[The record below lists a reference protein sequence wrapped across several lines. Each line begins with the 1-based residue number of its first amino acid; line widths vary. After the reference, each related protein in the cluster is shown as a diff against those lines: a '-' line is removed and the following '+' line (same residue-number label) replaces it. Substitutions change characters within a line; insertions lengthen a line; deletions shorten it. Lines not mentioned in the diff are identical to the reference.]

1 MLKLAG
7 LPVFGWAKPVP
18 VVKARLRNPRRD
30 MMIVAAA
37 GPGSN
42 LVMGLIGAVL
52 LGLFLGWHGPFPE
65 QMGAMQFL
73 ALNLANFILL
83 NVFLALF
90 NLLPIPPFDGGHIVE
105 GLLPPPLAQRFAG
118 LHRQALLVMILLLVV
133 LPWLAPSYNVVS
145 WLIVPPVRWLSEHYM
160 TIAAVIAGR

>member
-1 MLKLAG
+1 
-7 LPVFGWAKPVP
+7 
-18 VVKARLRNPRRD
+18 
-30 MMIVAAA
+30 
-37 GPGSN
+37 
-42 LVMGLIGAVL
+42 
-52 LGLFLGWHGPFPE
+52 
-65 QMGAMQFL
+65 MGAMQFL

>member
-1 MLKLAG
+1 
-7 LPVFGWAKPVP
+7 VP
-18 VVKARLRNPRRD
+18 VIKARLRNPRRD

-42 LVMGLIGAVL
+42 LAMGLIGAVL
-52 LGLFLGWHGPFPE
+52 LGALLGWYGPMRDE
-65 QMGAMQFL
+65 MGAAHFL
-73 ALNLANFILL
+73 VLNLGNFILV

-105 GLLPPPLAQRFAG
+105 GLLPRPLAAKFAG

-133 LPWLAPSYNVVS
+133 LPWIAPQYNVVG
-145 WLIVPPVRWLSEHYM
+145 WLIVPPVDWLSGHYLS
-160 TIAAVIAGR
+160 IVAAIAGR